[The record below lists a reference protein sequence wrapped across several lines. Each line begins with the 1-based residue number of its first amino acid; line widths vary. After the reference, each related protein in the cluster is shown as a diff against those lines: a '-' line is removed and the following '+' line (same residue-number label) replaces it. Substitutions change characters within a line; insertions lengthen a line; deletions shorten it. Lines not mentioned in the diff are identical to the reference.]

1 MHSAW
6 GAGLRGGTYPA
17 IKDIHMSQTEEA
29 EGVVYR
35 HLEDDVDRIIPT
47 QARAQARDLGQK
59 VEILHDGVHRL
70 IFVNGHPIGQVLKL
84 ETPRSGGMLAGV
96 VDLSFVAAEI
106 VERKVS
112 RDEFNAL
119 KSEGVARS

>member
-1 MHSAW
+1 
-6 GAGLRGGTYPA
+6 
-17 IKDIHMSQTEEA
+17 
-29 EGVVYR
+29 
-35 HLEDDVDRIIPT
+35 
-47 QARAQARDLGQK
+47 
-59 VEILHDGVHRL
+59 
-70 IFVNGHPIGQVLKL
+70 
-84 ETPRSGGMLAGV
+84 MLAGV

>member
-1 MHSAW
+1 
-6 GAGLRGGTYPA
+6 
-17 IKDIHMSQTEEA
+17 MSQNDEP